1 MDSLSQLVLGASVGY
16 AVAGKRLGRVAI
28 AAGAVAGT
36 IPDLDS
42 FLPAADHFESWV
54 RHRGVTHS
62 FLFAA
67 LAGPAL
73 GWAAWR
79 WCRQNK
85 PFTPAGEE
93 DAIWAWIGLFTLGIG
108 THPLLD
114 WFTIYGTQLLAPFS
128 DARFAVPGLGII
140 DPGYTVPLLIG
151 MIAALIAPR
160 AVAARVLILAGLAIS
175 TVYLFYGLA
184 QNKAVETMARNQL
197 RAEGVVAADLHVYTT
212 IFQPWLRR
220 IVVDDP
226 EGVRVGFA
234 SPLQKG
240 AIAWA
245 CFKRIDDP
253 AIAPVLATREGK
265 ILAWFADGMLWPTI
279 EPQADGGKIVR
290 ITDRRYGVPGETIN
304 GWWGLE
310 ARVDANNRVAGK
322 IEHIQIPR
330 DTSRVN
336 ELFVAGFGKPTEL
349 FAQARNAAEAAQS
362 CASQRP

>member
-16 AVAGKRLGRVAI
+16 AVAGKRLGRIAI

-36 IPDLDS
+36 IPDLDN
-42 FLPAADHFESWV
+42 FLPAADQFESWE
-54 RHRGVTHS
+54 RHRGVSHS

-67 LAGPAL
+67 VAGPAL

-85 PFTPAGEE
+85 PFTPAGDE

-128 DARFAVPGLGII
+128 DMRFAVPGLGII

-160 AVAARVLILAGLAIS
+160 ATAARVLVLASLAIS

-197 RAEGVVAADLHVYTT
+197 RAEGVAAADLRVYTT

-226 EGVRVGFA
+226 EGARVGFA
-234 SPLQKG
+234 SSLQKG
-240 AIAWA
+240 AIAWF

-253 AIAPVLATREGK
+253 ALAPVLATREGR
-265 ILAWFADGMLWPTI
+265 ILAWFADGMIWPVV
-279 EPQADGGKIVR
+279 EPQADGGKSVR

-304 GWWGLE
+304 GWWGLQ
-310 ARVDANNRVAGK
+310 ARIDANSRIVGK
-322 IEHIQIPR
+322 VEHVQIPR

-336 ELFVAGFGKPTEL
+336 ELFVAGIGKPTEL
-349 FAQARNAAEAAQS
+349 FPQSRNAQEAAQG
-362 CASQRP
+362 CAAQRG

>member
-36 IPDLDS
+36 IPDLDN
-42 FLPAADHFESWV
+42 FLPHADAFDAWV
-54 RHRGVTHS
+54 GHRGVSHS

-85 PFTPAGEE
+85 PFAPAGEE

-128 DARFAVPGLGII
+128 DSRFFVSGLGII

-151 MIAALIAPR
+151 TIAALIAPR
-160 AVAARVLILAGLAIS
+160 ATAARVLILAGLALS

-197 RAEGVVAADLHVYTT
+197 RAEGVVAADLRVYTT

-220 IVVDDP
+220 IVIDDP
-226 EGVRVGFA
+226 DGARVGFA

-265 ILAWFADGMLWPTI
+265 ILAWFSDGMLWPSI
-279 EPQADGGKIVR
+279 EPQEDGGKIVR
-290 ITDRRYGVPGETIN
+290 ITDRRYGVPGDTVN

-310 ARVDANNRVAGK
+310 ARVDAGNRVVGK
-322 IEHIQIPR
+322 IERIQLPR

-336 ELFVAGFGKPTEL
+336 ELFAAGFGKPTEI
-349 FAQARNAAEAAQS
+349 FPQARNAADAARDCAAQ
-362 CASQRP
+362 RG